1 MENLKI
7 GHFLM
12 NFMGFYILAISILW
26 IFVTEIMF
34 VSDFLWYTGES
45 YASYLATNPTYAE
58 IYIITKKLIGF
69 VLLANGIL
77 VLFINNKSYKIG
89 EKWAW
94 YALLISGS
102 ITWGLFIIYKIY
114 IGYYGGSMI
123 TFIVGLGLLVT
134 GLAFPVKEI
143 LGKK

>member
-12 NFMGFYILAISILW
+12 NFMGFYILIMGVLW

-34 VSDFLWYTGES
+34 VSDFLWYTNET
-45 YASYLATNPTYAE
+45 YASYLASNPTYAE

-69 VLLANGIL
+69 VLLANGVL

-89 EKWAW
+89 EKWSW
-94 YALLISGS
+94 YALLISGAL
-102 ITWGLFIIYKIY
+102 TWGTFIIYKIY
-114 IGYYGGSMI
+114 IGYYGVSMI
-123 TFIVGLGLLVT
+123 TFIVGLGLLVA
-134 GLAFPVKEI
+134 GLAFPAKEI
-143 LGKK
+143 LDK

>member
-12 NFMGFYILAISILW
+12 NFMGFYLLVMSILW
-26 IFVTEIMF
+26 IFATDIMF
-34 VSDFLWYTGES
+34 VSDFYAYTNE
-45 YASYLATNPTYAE
+45 YYVNYLSSAPLYAE

-77 VLFINNKSYKIG
+77 VLFINNKSYKNG

-94 YALLISGS
+94 YALLISGF

-114 IGYYGGSMI
+114 IGYYGGSMF
-123 TFIVGLGLLVT
+123 TFVFGAALLAA
-134 GLAFPVKEI
+134 GLAFPAKEI
-143 LGKK
+143 LRK

>member
-12 NFMGFYILAISILW
+12 NFMGFYILIMGVLW

-77 VLFINNKSYKIG
+77 VLFINNKSYKNG
-89 EKWAW
+89 DKWAW

-123 TFIVGLGLLVT
+123 TFVVGAVLLAL
-134 GLAFPVKEI
+134 GLAFPAKEI
-143 LGKK
+143 LKKT

>member
-12 NFMGFYILAISILW
+12 NCMGFYILIMSILW

-45 YASYLATNPTYAE
+45 FASYLATNPTYAE

-69 VLLANGIL
+69 VLFANGIL
-77 VLFINNKSYKIG
+77 VLFINNKIYKDG

-94 YALLISGS
+94 IALLISGS

-123 TFIVGLGLLVT
+123 TFIVGLGLLVA
-134 GLAFPVKEI
+134 GLAFPAKEI
-143 LGKK
+143 LSK

>member
-12 NFMGFYILAISILW
+12 NFMGFYILIIGILW

-45 YASYLATNPTYAE
+45 YPSYLASNPIYAE

-77 VLFINNKSYKIG
+77 VLFINNKSYKNG
-89 EKWAW
+89 EKWSW
-94 YALLISGS
+94 FALLLSGGL
-102 ITWGLFIIYKIY
+102 TWGTFIGYKIF

-123 TFIVGLGLLVT
+123 TFVIGAGLLVA
-134 GLAFPVKEI
+134 GLAFPSKEI

>member
-12 NFMGFYILAISILW
+12 NFMGFYLLVMSILW
-26 IFVTEIMF
+26 IFVTDIMF
-34 VSDFLWYTGES
+34 VSDFRAYTGEF
-45 YASYLATNPTYAE
+45 YVNYLSSDPLYAE

-114 IGYYGGSMI
+114 IRYYGGSMI
-123 TFIVGLGLLVT
+123 TFIVGLGLLVA
-134 GLAFPVKEI
+134 GLAFPAKEI